1 MPTDPQERFSADE
14 RKAMKI
20 RAAELKKRENG
31 DAEVRKIIEVMTPDE
46 QEIALR
52 IHEAILDQLP
62 QLQPKLRYGQ
72 PAYYLDGTVL
82 CFFMAA
88 SKYKTTSSV
97 FGFEDATLVQD
108 GGMWPSSYGIL
119 SLSKADEKLLLD
131 LVKRAAG

>member
-1 MPTDPQERFSADE
+1 MPDQTETFSADE
-14 RKAMKI
+14 RKAMKT

-31 DAEVRKIIEVMTPDE
+31 DAEVRKIIDVMTDE
-46 QEIALR
+46 EQAIALR
-52 IHEAILDQLP
+52 IHEAILEQVP

-88 SKYKTTSSV
+88 SKYKTASSI
-97 FGFEDATLVQD
+97 FGFDDATRVRD
-108 GGMWPSSYGIL
+108 GDMWPSSYAIQNL
-119 SLSKADEKLLLD
+119 STADEKRLLD